1 MDTRGGARA
10 AAMLVLAALVAGGVL
25 SPPVT
30 AGPSTAS
37 KSFVR
42 SLVNRKIA
50 QLRTNLEGQIR
61 SRQSPTFTTSLRGP
75 TALTGAGVDV
85 TVRTLSVPSGSYLI
99 LAKLWWNPIIAT
111 STGAGGEIDCDLVAE
126 SSFDTSREAGM
137 GDFDFGTLSLQTTH
151 KFEGPGTITLRCR
164 DEFSAGNPIEVH
176 DVTLTALGVGTI
188 TAAAPARAG
197 ISASRAAEAT
207 R

>member
-1 MDTRGGARA
+1 V
-10 AAMLVLAALVAGGVL
+10 LVLAALVAGGVL

-30 AGPSTAS
+30 AEPTTAS

-42 SLVNRKIA
+42 SLVNRKIS
-50 QLRTNLEGQIR
+50 QLRRNIEGQIR
-61 SRQSPTFTTSLRGP
+61 SRQSPVFTTSLRGP
-75 TALTGAGVDV
+75 TALAGAGVDA
-85 TVRTLSVPSGSYLI
+85 TVRTLTVPPGSYLI

-126 SSFDTSREAGM
+126 SSSDTSREAGM

-151 KFEGPGTITLRCR
+151 RFEGPGTITLRCR

-176 DVTLTALGVGTI
+176 NVTLTALEVGSI
-188 TAAAPARAG
+188 TAAAPARG
-197 ISASRAAEAT
+197 SSSASRADEPT